1 MLYRAEFLGPDP
13 KVAGF
18 LVDSEN
24 VISIRWWDAFLEQ
37 RWSGTSDNW
46 VCEAH
51 QVNDQWTELK
61 DVD

>member
-1 MLYRAEFLGPDP
+1 MLHRAEFLGPDP

-37 RWSGTSDNW
+37 RWSGTGDSW
-46 VCEAH
+46 VCEAY